1 MVDITLWFTLGTLGM
16 LAGTAMLTYGL
27 VLLPDHRRRLFSLI
41 VAVPAIAL
49 VAYALMALGMGGLT
63 TTRGTTVYVPRYVD
77 WLLTTPIHVAVIA
90 LVVGADRRLVTRLVV
105 LQALTI
111 VFGFVG
117 ATLAPPAN
125 WLLYLLGAAA
135 FAGVVYTFYVDLDAL
150 AADQS
155 DGIAALFRKLRAFVV
170 VLWLVYPVI
179 WVLGGAGI
187 GLMDNET
194 ATLVVAY
201 IDVVSKV
208 GFGLIAMNDYIKMS
222 TIADAYDDSGPPGD
236 DEDDAP
242 AVPDTPAANGV
253 EDAPAAD
260 DAPSADDTPAAD

>member
-1 MVDITLWFTLGTLGM
+1 MVDITLWYRIGTVGM
-16 LAGTAMLTYGL
+16 LIGTALLAYGL
-27 VLLPDHRRRLFSLI
+27 VLVPKHRRRLFSLI
-41 VAVPAIAL
+41 VSVPAIAL
-49 VAYALMALGMGGLT
+49 VAYAVMALGIGGLT
-63 TTRGTTVYVPRYVD
+63 TARGTTVFVPRYVD

-90 LVVGADRRLVTRLVV
+90 LVVGAERRLVTRLVV

-117 ATLAPPAN
+117 ATLAGPAN

-135 FAGVVYTFYVDLDAL
+135 FGGVVYTFYVDLETL
-150 AADQS
+150 ATDQP

-179 WVLGGAGI
+179 WVLGGAGVGI
-187 GLMDNET
+187 MDTET

-208 GFGLIAMNDYIKMS
+208 GFGLIAMNDYIKIA
-222 TIADAYDDSGPPGD
+222 TVADAYDDGGPPGD
-236 DEDDAP
+236 DEGDDASVVPDAP
-242 AVPDTPAANGV
+242 AV
-253 EDAPAAD
+253 D
-260 DAPSADDTPAAD
+260 DAPSADDTPAAEDTPTAD